1 MSEEK
6 IYISADQ
13 LALDSF
19 QMAANIVDSGFRPD
33 YIIGIW
39 RGGTPVGI
47 AVQELLDYVGIKTDH
62 IAIRTSYYRTIGKT
76 KRRVQVHG
84 LGYIVDRINQ
94 NDGLL
99 IVDDVFD
106 TGNSIDAVFRH
117 LSERARRNMP
127 EDIRVATPWYK
138 PSKNQTDRTP
148 DYFIHETD
156 RWLVFPHELQGL
168 SIDEIALGKG
178 QQVASILQSV
188 RTKD

>member
-178 QQVASILQSV
+178 QQVASILQSL